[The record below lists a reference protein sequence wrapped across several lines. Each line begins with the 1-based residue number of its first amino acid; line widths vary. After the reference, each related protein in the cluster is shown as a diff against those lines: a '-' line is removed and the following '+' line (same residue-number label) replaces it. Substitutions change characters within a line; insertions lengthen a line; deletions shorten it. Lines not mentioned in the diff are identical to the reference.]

1 MSQIYSLKIL
11 LEQNVVFEMAELKL
25 GLKTISFETSTSS
38 VSKGESL
45 YDTCKTLES
54 IGCDLLVIRHPFNNY
69 YEKLAILTSQLR
81 MLVMVVDNIQHK
93 VYLI

>member
-11 LEQNVVFEMAELKL
+11 RTKCSFEMAELKL

-69 YEKLAILTSQLR
+69 YEKLANINIPIANAGDGRVDTS
-81 MLVMVVDNIQHK
+81 NTK

>member
-1 MSQIYSLKIL
+1 MWFLKWQN
-11 LEQNVVFEMAELKL
+11 LELE
-25 GLKTISFETSTSS
+25 LKTICRLFETSTSS

-69 YEKLAILTSQLR
+69 YEKLA
-81 MLVMVVDNIQHK
+81 NIDIPIANAGDGSGQPIQAK